1 MIKSRSADGVEK
13 PVVIPPGVIPPG
25 KGVWKPPNFLK
36 KKKRRNYGAL
46 RMMICCD
53 KKENCESTII
63 PFVPNNLLKAKIME
77 SDPSVEYTHGK
88 LASICT

>member
-25 KGVWKPPNFLK
+25 KGVWKPPNFLQ

-53 KKENCESTII
+53 KKENCESII
-63 PFVPNNLLKAKIME
+63 ILFVPNNLLKAKIME

-88 LASICT
+88 LASIYT